1 MFVTWF
7 FLFWPYVNIL
17 SLNITMLVL
26 TILLFRW
33 NIRSVTSDP
42 GYLRPSRSEWN
53 KTVQKVLDGG
63 NIELE
68 LCQTCFIK
76 KPLRSKHCVYCDK
89 CVSCFDH
96 HCPFIMNCVGERN
109 HRYFVQFLA
118 VLGLINLIF
127 MYGAY
132 RYYSLSC
139 VTVKSGAPMVVNLSA
154 IGTCSPWVFT
164 LSLQSILY
172 TLWIFALLASQL
184 YQISRGFTTNEY
196 INRAR
201 YDHFNLKTGQPAK
214 PFHRGILQNFV
225 NFFRCSCL
233 GVCKVEQHQW
243 HSEYDIGKYTDSSLL
258 RGSSKDRR
266 RHGPS
271 SRRSSTRMHS
281 RASESRSKP
290 CSGKECDRS
299 GQFGHA
305 NDTASRSSP
314 VESISHV

>member
-184 YQISRGFTTNEY
+184 YQTMSTIAINLHRLTRLPPLLQSR
-196 INRAR
+196 
-201 YDHFNLKTGQPAK
+201 
-214 PFHRGILQNFV
+214 
-225 NFFRCSCL
+225 
-233 GVCKVEQHQW
+233 CKAIAPV
-243 HSEYDIGKYTDSSLL
+243 KSSL
-258 RGSSKDRR
+258 SCAVTFFT
-266 RHGPS
+266 
-271 SRRSSTRMHS
+271 SRR
-281 RASESRSKP
+281 AVP
-290 CSGKECDRS
+290 C
-299 GQFGHA
+299 Q
-305 NDTASRSSP
+305 
-314 VESISHV
+314 